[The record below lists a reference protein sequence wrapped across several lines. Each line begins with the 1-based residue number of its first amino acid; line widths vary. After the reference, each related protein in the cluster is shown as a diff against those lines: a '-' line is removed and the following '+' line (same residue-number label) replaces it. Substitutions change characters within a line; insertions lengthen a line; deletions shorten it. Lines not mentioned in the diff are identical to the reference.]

1 LNKQLFAIAGTSL
14 GRLVGIF
21 AITHATGLLLRSLQ
35 METQQGTVN
44 SFDRAKLLAHILR
57 WRLTWDR
64 RDTSYVAPEPLPD
77 KFKSARA
84 AADMIADRACVISCG
99 ISGNARCSIFF
110 WAVRERYEQSGYPRG
125 LTWISVGGQ
134 GGRGRAPGT
143 VEEVGVDGLV
153 TRYIAG
159 HTETAK
165 SLLRLA
171 DAGRLELH
179 TLPQGEMLYV
189 IEAQG
194 RGEHVVR
201 SRTGIGTFLDPRVGR
216 GSPVS
221 ENATAQFAR
230 ADGEE
235 IAYSLPSIDVTL
247 FSAPYA
253 DRDGNIYFQNAAT
266 ITENI
271 EAARAA
277 KRNGGIAM
285 ASVAGLIDRDDA
297 AIGMHSDEVDVVVIY
312 PRNEQT
318 GSIAQHRHWPMFT
331 AGANVNEHEAISRL
345 RFINKTLGITPR
357 RSPVD
362 YALARLGAKVFADN
376 VAAGATIN
384 IGVGLGEE
392 VCRVLCEHRAHEQ
405 ITFTTESGP
414 VGGIP
419 APGIF
424 FGAAINP
431 RRLESSAWMFHHYR
445 EHLDATILGFLQ
457 IDSAGNLNLS
467 KRGPRMLD
475 YVGPGG
481 ASSIIDSANT
491 VLFIGKWMQGAKVS
505 IDGERL
511 RLDKP
516 GKPKLVER
524 VDEVTFN
531 GRVGLAQGKKVFYV
545 TDLAVLEL
553 TDAGLTLRAV
563 MPGID
568 IQRDLLANSFARIVV
583 PDDPVPQTVAA
594 SIVTGDG
601 FHTKRES

>member
-1 LNKQLFAIAGTSL
+1 MN
-14 GRLVGIF
+14 
-21 AITHATGLLLRSLQ
+21 LL
-35 METQQGTVN
+35 
-44 SFDRAKLLAHILR
+44 DRAQLLAHIIR

-64 RDTSYVAPEPLPD
+64 RDTAYLPAEPLSG

-84 AADMIADRACVISCG
+84 AADMIPDGACVISCG
-99 ISGNARCSIFF
+99 ISGNARCSILF
-110 WAVRERYEQSGYPRG
+110 WAVRERFEQSGCPQG

-143 VEEVGVDGLV
+143 VEEVGLDGLV
-153 TRYIAG
+153 TCYIAG

-171 DAGRLELH
+171 DAGQLELH
-179 TLPQGEMLYV
+179 TLPQGEMVHV

-194 RGEHVVR
+194 HGGREVR
-201 SRTGIGTFLDPRVGR
+201 SRTGVGTFLDPRVGR
-216 GSPVS
+216 GSPVTP
-221 ENATAQFAR
+221 NATMQLAQ
-230 ADGEE
+230 ADGDA
-235 IAYSLPSIDVTL
+235 IIYTLPAVDVAL

-253 DRDGNIYFQNAAT
+253 DRDGNIYFHNAAT
-266 ITENI
+266 ITENVD
-271 EAARAA
+271 AARAA
-277 KRNGGIAM
+277 RQNGGLAM

-297 AIGMHSDEVDVVVIY
+297 AIAIPADDIDVIVIN

-318 GSIAQHRHWPMFT
+318 GSVQQLRHWPMFA
-331 AGANVNEHEAISRL
+331 AGANVDENEAISQL

-362 YALARLGAKVFADN
+362 YALARLGAKTFADN
-376 VAAGATIN
+376 VRADATVN

-392 VCRVLCEHRAHEQ
+392 VCRVLCEHRAHDH

-414 VGGIP
+414 IGGIP

-431 RRLESSAWMFHHYR
+431 QRLESSAWMFHHYH
-445 EHLDATILGFLQ
+445 EHLDASMLGFLQ
-457 IDSAGNLNLS
+457 VDSAGNLNLS
-467 KRGPRMLD
+467 NRGPRMLD

-491 VLFIGKWMQGAKVS
+491 VLFIGKWMQGARIS
-505 IDGERL
+505 IVGDRL
-511 RLDKP
+511 RLDRP

-531 GRVGLAQGKKVFYV
+531 GSVGLAQGKKIFYV

-553 TDAGLTLRAV
+553 TDAGLVLRAL

-568 IQRDLLANSFARIVV
+568 IERDLLANCFARIIV
-583 PDDPVPQTVAA
+583 PDDPAPETVPA
-594 SIVTGDG
+594 SIVTGNG
-601 FHTKRES
+601 FHLDWTGNGV

>member
-1 LNKQLFAIAGTSL
+1 
-14 GRLVGIF
+14 
-21 AITHATGLLLRSLQ
+21 
-35 METQQGTVN
+35 METDRGTVN
-44 SFDRAKLLAHILR
+44 LFDRAKLLAHILR

-84 AADMIADRACVISCG
+84 AVDMIADGACVISCG

-110 WAVRERYEQSGYPRG
+110 WAVRERYEQSGYPRD

-143 VEEVGVDGLV
+143 VEEVGVEGLV

-179 TLPQGEMLYV
+179 TLPQGEMV
-189 IEAQG
+189 HVVEAQG
-194 RGEHVVR
+194 RGEHEVC
-201 SRTGIGTFLDPRVGR
+201 SRTGIGTFLDPRFGR
-216 GSPVS
+216 GSPVT

-230 ADGEE
+230 AAGEE
-235 IAYSLPSIDVTL
+235 IAYTLPPIDVAL

-253 DRDGNIYFQNAAT
+253 DRDGNIYFHNAAT

-277 KRNGGIAM
+277 RHNGGLVF
-285 ASVAGLIDRDDA
+285 ASVCGLIEHDEA
-297 AIGMHSDEVDVVVIY
+297 AIGLRADEVDVVVIN

-318 GSIAQHRHWPMFT
+318 GSVAQHRHWPMFT
-331 AGANVNEHEAISRL
+331 AGANVDEHEALSRL

-362 YALARLGAKVFADN
+362 YALARLGARVFTDN

-392 VCRVLCEHRAHEQ
+392 VCRVLCEHGAHKR

-414 VGGIP
+414 AGGIP

-431 RRLESSAWMFHHYR
+431 RRLESSAWMFHHYW
-445 EHLDATILGFLQ
+445 EHLDATMLGFLQ

-467 KRGPRMLD
+467 NRGPRMLD

-481 ASSIIDSANT
+481 ASSIIESANT
-491 VLFIGKWMQGAKVS
+491 VLFIGKWMQGSKVS
-505 IDGERL
+505 IVGERL
-511 RLDKP
+511 RLDRP
-516 GKPKLVER
+516 GKPKLVDR
-524 VDEVTFN
+524 VNEVTFN
-531 GRVGLAQGKKVFYV
+531 GSVALARGKKVFYV

-553 TDAGLTLRAV
+553 TDVGLTLRAV

-568 IQRDLLANSFARIVV
+568 IERDLLANSHARIVV
-583 PDDPVPQTVAA
+583 PDNPAPHTVSA
-594 SIVTGDG
+594 SIVSGEG
-601 FHTKRES
+601 FHLDWAENNV

>member
-1 LNKQLFAIAGTSL
+1 MI
-14 GRLVGIF
+14 
-21 AITHATGLLLRSLQ
+21 
-35 METQQGTVN
+35 
-44 SFDRAKLLAHILR
+44 
-57 WRLTWDR
+57 
-64 RDTSYVAPEPLPD
+64 PD
-77 KFKSARA
+77 G
-84 AADMIADRACVISCG
+84 ACVISCG

-110 WAVRERYEQSGYPRG
+110 WAVRERFEQSGYPKE

-134 GGRGRAPGT
+134 GGRSRAPGT
-143 VEEVGVDGLV
+143 VEEVGLDGLV

-179 TLPQGEMLYV
+179 TLPQGEMV
-189 IEAQG
+189 HVVEAQG
-194 RGEHVVR
+194 RGENEIR
-201 SRTGIGTFLDPRVGR
+201 SHTGVGTFLDPRVGR
-216 GSPVS
+216 GSPVTP
-221 ENATAQFAR
+221 NATMQLAE
-230 ADGEE
+230 ADGNE
-235 IAYSLPSIDVTL
+235 IVYTLPAIDVAL

-253 DRDGNIYFQNAAT
+253 DRDGNIYFKNAAT

-271 EAARAA
+271 EAAHAA
-277 KRNGGIAM
+277 RRNGGLVIV
-285 ASVAGLIDRDDA
+285 SVAGLIDRDDA
-297 AIGMHSDEVDVVVIY
+297 AIGLPADDVDIVVIN

-318 GSIAQHRHWPMFT
+318 GSVQQHRHWPMFT
-331 AGANVNEHEAISRL
+331 AGANVDEHDAISRL

-362 YALARLGAKVFADN
+362 YALARLGAKIFADN
-376 VAAGATIN
+376 VPADATVN

-392 VCRVLCEHRAHEQ
+392 VCRVLCEHGAHKQ

-431 RRLESSAWMFHHYR
+431 QRLESSSWMFHYYR
-445 EHLDATILGFLQ
+445 DHLDAAMLGFLQ

-467 KRGPRMLD
+467 NRGPRMLD

-481 ASSIIDSANT
+481 APSIIESAKA

-524 VDEVTFN
+524 VNEVTFN
-531 GRVGLAQGKKVFYV
+531 GSVALANGKKVFYV
-545 TDLAVLEL
+545 TDLGVLEL

-568 IQRDLLANSFARIVV
+568 IERDLLANSFARIIV
-583 PDDPVPQTVAA
+583 PDDPKPQTVPA
-594 SIVTGDG
+594 SIVTGEG
-601 FHTKRES
+601 FYLDWAESSV